1 MLQEVKPPRMS
12 SSRKNLFIVRSAP
25 LLQIQGSAVG
35 PLFEV
40 KINEVLH
47 CGTSLGVFSIVQNH
61 ANGRDSRL
69 EKQIFYPTKG
79 GCQRLTS
86 IPFTYRSILTIQAI
100 QPFKQK
106 EALSHSFQCLIYM

>member
-47 CGTSLGVFSIVQNH
+47 CGTSLGIFSIVQNR
-61 ANGRDSRL
+61 ANGRDTAALKSKYFIR
-69 EKQIFYPTKG
+69 
-79 GCQRLTS
+79 
-86 IPFTYRSILTIQAI
+86 
-100 QPFKQK
+100 QK
-106 EALSHSFQCLIYM
+106 TAANV